1 MLTQGP
7 EGPAPAGDIVG
18 TVYKDSSGGF
28 VTLSAFSREVSARP
42 PWSME
47 TSTITAPC
55 FMAFTVAAEISFG
68 ALAPGTSTAPI
79 MRSARWQRASIACG
93 TVFCGST

>member
-28 VTLSAFSREVSARP
+28 VTLSAPDVLTLRPTRHSLGQDISEPGPRIDPAQEDLAGYVRRCLREVLSQGRQP
-42 PWSME
+42 PHRE
-47 TSTITAPC
+47 
-55 FMAFTVAAEISFG
+55 
-68 ALAPGTSTAPI
+68 
-79 MRSARWQRASIACG
+79 
-93 TVFCGST
+93 